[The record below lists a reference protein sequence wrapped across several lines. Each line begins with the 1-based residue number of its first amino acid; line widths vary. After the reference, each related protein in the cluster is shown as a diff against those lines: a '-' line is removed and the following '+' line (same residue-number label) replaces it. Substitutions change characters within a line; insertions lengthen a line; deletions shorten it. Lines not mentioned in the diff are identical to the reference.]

1 MECHETAGGQL
12 LMPEIVMYT
21 TRWCPFCTGAKTL
34 LNKKGV
40 EFSEIPVDGDAALR
54 ASMDKRAGATS
65 VPQIWIGDTHI
76 GGCDELF
83 SLEQQGRLDSMLS
96 GQR

>member
-1 MECHETAGGQL
+1 
-12 LMPEIVMYT
+12 
-21 TRWCPFCTGAKTL
+21 
-34 LNKKGV
+34 
-40 EFSEIPVDGDAALR
+40 
-54 ASMDKRAGATS
+54 
-65 VPQIWIGDTHI
+65 VPQIWIGDAHI

>member
-12 LMPEIVMYT
+12 LMTEIVMYT
-21 TRWCPFCTGAKTL
+21 TRLCPFCTCAKTL

-40 EFSEIPVDGDAALR
+40 EFSEIPVDGDPALR
-54 ASMDKRAGATS
+54 ASMAERAGATS
-65 VPQIWIGDTHI
+65 VPQILIGDAHI